1 MDRYPFHADD
11 RDARIA
17 ELTEQLV
24 RAWNL
29 RLQAGEQRAISDL
42 HNCMLDRLSADDAK
56 ALFVQ
61 AATSPAGADA
71 AFTAL
76 VTKTVRD
83 VCEADATRCV
93 DNIAKDRA
101 EARDADRIARAI
113 ENRVFA

>member
-1 MDRYPFHADD
+1 MDRFPLDTED
-11 RDARIA
+11 RDGLIA
-17 ELTEQLV
+17 DLTE
-24 RAWNL
+24 RL
-29 RLQAGEQRAISDL
+29 RRDWSRRLMAGDARSISDL

-76 VTKTVRD
+76 AAKTMRD
-83 VCEADATRCV
+83 VCEADAERCV
-93 DNIAKDRA
+93 DNIAKGRA